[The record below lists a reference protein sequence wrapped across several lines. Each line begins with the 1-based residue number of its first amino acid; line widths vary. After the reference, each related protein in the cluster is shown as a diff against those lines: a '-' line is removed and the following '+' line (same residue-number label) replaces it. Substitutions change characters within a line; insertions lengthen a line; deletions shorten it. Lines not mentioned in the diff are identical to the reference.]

1 MKTASPLAA
10 SARRHAPGF
19 AAGLALGALGA
30 LLFSRPGPGP
40 VPPPGDPPDSAP
52 PEAPRAGRD
61 GAALPTNAPPFEAPL
76 PEPPPL
82 KWEISPANTPDD
94 RFPVWRVSA
103 NRNVFAP
110 DSTNGMPWI
119 TIRREGEP
127 VAACLVGAWDESKDG
142 VVPNVSWLF
151 VTTESNVEPGEFE
164 VRISKDF
171 PDPAGR
177 PPAADEVWLGNVS
190 PEPLRF
196 LHVESE
202 ADPFGA
208 FATTRLWTSRELDAA
223 ALAKALVFDPDVPG
237 ASLRLLE
244 EGRSW
249 TDEAGVWHWRD
260 DDPCYE
266 VRGAFSPGARYRVR
280 FASRWVFDDDGY
292 ARFASTNA
300 TAFTAKAPKRA
311 VEWLDPGLYL
321 GGGKPV
327 VALRADRVPRAKVTV
342 RRVLP
347 ASAVHALRHLD
358 DWRFDLS
365 EWCDKPVER
374 RIERFAPDGIATNAV
389 SLADF
394 VPAPAGGA
402 AGEAP
407 AAGEGAGQAPAAG
420 EAPTAAATLPEGIWH
435 VRVEGLAA
443 TNEPSCGEFPYVL
456 ERFVAFSDTA
466 LTVRLLD
473 REAAV
478 WTTGLSSGRP
488 VADAAVT
495 LFAAN
500 GTAIATG
507 KTGTDG
513 FVRLPVPEGAETPVL
528 AVAERAGG
536 SYAFL
541 EISGENQSY
550 DEPGEAADAFPKS
563 DAELDAW
570 VGSDRGIYRH
580 GDRVHLEA
588 LVRDGTGAAP
598 EPRPVALEIHRGDGV
613 VVKRWNLVT
622 DARGRVSPPGGFFE
636 IPDSQPSGTWRAEL
650 RMPEKDGRVLGERP
664 FRVES
669 FVPPKIRVAIEGTPD
684 FVAPASPA
692 DRKWSVDC
700 VLSSD
705 WLFGSPAAGLRWE
718 ASATATP
725 APFAPKGWED
735 GWRFG
740 ALSGG
745 TGKRADTEKGTLG
758 PDGKAAAKVGLPG
771 WAGTP
776 RPAAALSLRIQ
787 ASVFEPGGRAVT
799 EEKTLPL
806 HVYPFYVGV
815 KAPASAVPG
824 GDVAL
829 PVRFALPDGTPA
841 PDAAAAVRAELFSVR
856 SDWIW
861 EKRGDRWNWRENRIE
876 RKVGEGTF
884 PVEDGTATVRF
895 TLPQG
900 DATYVARVEPA
911 GDWPE
916 DGALKPRTERRF
928 STRDGAG
935 ADESK
940 SPCRL
945 SFSADK
951 KSYRPGDVARV
962 DLSAPFDGL
971 ALVTFHGRGLLAH
984 DLVCVTNGHALVEFP
999 VEAGHAPS
1007 FDVAA
1012 SLVRPAAPGAEWP
1025 EHRAYGATTLHV
1037 EDPARRLS
1045 PALSPP
1051 VAEPVPGGGWRVVA
1065 EAALANS
1072 PEASGAH
1079 ATFFLVDQ
1087 AVLGLT
1093 REKTPDPAGFL
1104 GRARRAEA
1112 ALYDSFRRLLR
1123 MRDMPTL
1130 ATVAIGGDDD
1140 LGPAG
1145 ERRLQAA
1152 RTRRFK
1158 PLALAV
1164 HDVPFENGV
1173 ARAEFEVPEFSGEVR
1188 VVALAWSRG
1197 AAGAASAQ
1205 RVLAPALVLD
1215 ADAPRFLAPGDASE
1229 FTLSLHSTADEP
1241 ALVSWSVAAAAVV
1254 STNGAVPLG
1263 PKGSATVRV
1272 PVDVPAG
1279 APGGELAA
1287 EFRAEGLGE
1296 THSATIL
1303 LPLRPAL
1310 PAAAVE
1316 ESLVVAPGETARLAP
1331 AAGLL
1336 AASHA
1341 ELSADPDA
1349 FAPFAPALRWLSS
1362 YPWRCLEQT
1371 VSRAFPLLASGGAA
1385 CTLSPDA
1392 FADPDGE
1399 LEAAVARVTTMLH
1412 PNSFS
1417 MWPDS
1422 GYEIPRYGARAGL
1435 FLAEAEAAG
1444 HRLPPSASAH
1454 LRDALRRYARMEAPD
1469 RRWDDSAAQKLAK
1482 DRAFSATRTT
1492 ALLGLRAA
1500 GEADADYESA
1510 LFDRS
1515 ARLSPEAR
1523 AQLALCLLR
1532 GGRRDEALELLRAAE
1547 PDASAES
1554 LAWALV
1560 AWCETDLPETADRV
1574 EALRSRLLDAR
1585 GGDAEWGTTER
1596 NSAALLAAASALR
1609 RWGRS
1614 DAAPRLVATPD
1625 GAPPVAVTNAARAV
1639 ALAPAAGAGTVS
1651 LRNDGDAPLLVR
1663 RVVEGVPDPASFH
1676 AQTNGIA
1683 VSRRLLAQDGEEV
1696 DPASGAVKRGDVLVV
1711 ELSFEP
1717 VPDAGT
1723 VLEQVVVDELF
1734 PAGFEPAAG
1743 AAPGTTLPVMHSET
1757 RDDRLVVFALPFS
1770 GKKVFRHEV
1779 QAVSAG
1785 AFALPPLQASEM
1797 YRPSRNGRTAP
1808 GRLVVSGE

>member
-1 MKTASPLAA
+1 MENTSPIKA
-10 SARRHAPGF
+10 SALRHAPGF
-19 AAGLALGALGA
+19 AAGVVLGALGT
-30 LLFSRPGPGP
+30 LLCSRPGTGP

-52 PEAPRAGRD
+52 PDVAAAGDRG
-61 GAALPTNAPPFEAPL
+61 GAAVPTNAPPFEAPVQR
-76 PEPPPL
+76 PSL
-82 KWEISPANTPDD
+82 KWEISVANAVDD
-94 RFPVWRVSA
+94 RFPVWHVLA

-119 TIRREGEP
+119 SLRREGEP
-127 VAACLVGAWDESKDG
+127 IAARFLGEWDEPKDG
-142 VVPNVSWLF
+142 VVPTNAWILVQ
-151 VTTESNVEPGEFE
+151 TESPVEPGEFE

-177 PPAADEVWLGNVS
+177 PPAADAVWLGTVS

-196 LHVESE
+196 LHAESE
-202 ADPFGA
+202 TDPFGA
-208 FATTRLWTSRELDAA
+208 FATTRLWTSLEIDAA
-223 ALAKALVFDPDVPG
+223 SLAKALVFEPDVPG
-237 ASLRLLE
+237 FSLRHLE
-244 EGRSW
+244 EGASW
-249 TDEAGVWHWRD
+249 TDESGNWHWRD
-260 DDPCYE
+260 DDSCYE
-266 VRGAFSPGARYRVR
+266 ICGAFVPGARYRVR
-280 FASRWVFDDDGY
+280 FTSRWVFDEDGN
-292 ARFASTNA
+292 ARLASTNA
-300 TAFTAKAPKRA
+300 VAFTAKAPERA
-311 VEWLDPGLYL
+311 AEWLDPGLYL

-358 DWRFDLS
+358 DWRFELS

-374 RIERFAPDGIATNAV
+374 RIEAFAPDGISTNAV

-394 VPAPAGGA
+394 VPAPAGT
-402 AGEAP
+402 
-407 AAGEGAGQAPAAG
+407 AAGEGAGKGAG
-420 EAPTAAATLPEGIWH
+420 EWGETAAAATLPEGLWH
-435 VRVEGLAA
+435 VRIEGLDA
-443 TNEPSCGEFPYVL
+443 TNAPSSAKGFPDI

-495 LFAAN
+495 LYAAN
-500 GTAIATG
+500 GTAITSGATG
-507 KTGTDG
+507 ADG
-513 FVRLPVPEGAETPVL
+513 FALLSIPEGAAEPVL
-528 AVAERAGG
+528 AVAEKADGA
-536 SYAFL
+536 YAFL

-550 DEPGEAADAFPKS
+550 DEPDEATDPFPKS

-570 VGSDRGIYRH
+570 VCSDRGIYRH

-588 LVRDGTGAAP
+588 LVRDATGAAP
-598 EPRPVALEIHRGDGV
+598 ESRPVALEIHRGDGV
-613 VVKRWNLVT
+613 VVKRWTLVT

-669 FVPPKIRVAIEGTPD
+669 FVPPKIRVAIENAPAL
-684 FVAPASPA
+684 VAPSSPA
-692 DRKWSVDC
+692 DRKGTVDIG
-700 VLSSD
+700 LSSD
-705 WLFGSPAAGLRWE
+705 WLFGSPASGLRWE
-718 ASATATP
+718 ATATATP
-725 APFAPKGWED
+725 APFAPKGWD
-735 GWRFG
+735 AGWRFG

-745 TGKRADTEKGTLG
+745 TGRRADPAKGSLG
-758 PDGKAAAKVGLPG
+758 PDGRAEVKVGLPAWSG
-771 WAGTP
+771 VP
-776 RPAAALSLRIQ
+776 QPAAALELRVQ

-799 EEKTLPL
+799 EEKTIPL

-815 KAPASAVPG
+815 KAPAAAVPG

-829 PVRFALPDGTPA
+829 PVRFALPDGAPA
-841 PDAAAAVRAELFSVR
+841 PAVAAAVRAELYSVR
-856 SDWIW
+856 QDWIW
-861 EKRGDRWNWRENRIE
+861 ERRGDRWSWRENRIE

-884 PVEDGTATVRF
+884 PVEDGAATARF

-900 DATYVARVEPA
+900 DGTYVARVEPA
-911 GDWPE
+911 GDWPA
-916 DGALKPRTERRF
+916 DGALKPRTELRF
-928 STRDGAG
+928 STRDGEDAG
-935 ADESK
+935 ESK

-945 SFSADK
+945 ALGADR
-951 KSYRPGDVARV
+951 KSYRPGDVARL

-971 ALVTFHGRGLLAH
+971 ALVTFHRRGLLGH
-984 DLVCVTNGHALVEFP
+984 ELVAVTNGHAFVEFP

-1007 FDVAA
+1007 LAVAA

-1051 VAEPVPGGGWRVVA
+1051 LAEPLPGGGWRVVA
-1065 EAALANS
+1065 EAALAS
-1072 PEASGAH
+1072 APEASGAH

-1112 ALYDSFRRLLR
+1112 ALYDTFRRLLR

-1130 ATVAIGGDDD
+1130 ATVAIGGDGAD
-1140 LGPAG
+1140 GASAV

-1215 ADAPRFLAPGDASE
+1215 ADAPRFLSPGDASE

-1241 ALVSWSVAAAAVV
+1241 ALVSWSVSAAAVV
-1254 STNGAVPLG
+1254 STNGALPLG
-1263 PKGSATVRV
+1263 PGGSATVRV
-1272 PVDVPAG
+1272 PVRIPEG
-1279 APGGELAA
+1279 APAGELAA
-1287 EFRAEGLGE
+1287 AFRAEGLGE
-1296 THSATIL
+1296 THALTIL

-1310 PAAAVE
+1310 PVAVVE
-1316 ESLVVAPGETARLAP
+1316 ESLVVTPGETARLEP
-1331 AAGLL
+1331 AAGIRG
-1336 AASHA
+1336 ASHA

-1349 FAPFAPALRWLSS
+1349 FAPFAPALRWLST

-1371 VSRAFPLLASGGAA
+1371 TSRAFPLLASGGAA
-1385 CTLSPDA
+1385 RALDPGA
-1392 FADPDGE
+1392 YADPGGE

-1412 PNSFS
+1412 PSSFS
-1417 MWPDS
+1417 MWPDCDA
-1422 GYEIPRYGARAGL
+1422 EIPRYGARAGL
-1435 FLAEAEAAG
+1435 FLAEAEVAG
-1444 HRLPPSASAH
+1444 HRLPPSSSAH
-1454 LRDALRRYARMEAPD
+1454 LRAALRRYARMESPD
-1469 RRWDDSAAQKLAK
+1469 RKWDDSAAQRLAK

-1492 ALLGLRAA
+1492 ALLGLRVA

-1523 AQLALCLLR
+1523 SQLALCLLR

-1547 PDASAES
+1547 PDATAES

-1574 EALRSRLLDAR
+1574 EALRTRLLDAR
-1585 GGDAEWGTTER
+1585 DGGSEWGTTER

-1614 DAAPRLVATPD
+1614 EAAPRLVATPD
-1625 GAPPVAVTNAARAV
+1625 GALPVAVTNAARAV
-1639 ALAPAAGAGTVS
+1639 ALAPAAGAGAVS

-1683 VSRRLLAQDGEEV
+1683 VSRRFFARDGREV

-1711 ELSFEP
+1711 ELSVEP

-1723 VLEQVVVDELF
+1723 VLEQIVVDELL
-1734 PAGFEPAAG
+1734 PAGFEPGAG
-1743 AAPGTTLPVMHSET
+1743 AAGGTTLPVLHRET
-1757 RDDRLVVFALPFS
+1757 RDDRIVVFATPFS
-1770 GKKVFRHEV
+1770 GKKVFRYEV

-1785 AFALPPLQASEM
+1785 AFALPPLQVSEM

-1808 GRLVVSGE
+1808 GRLVVSEE